1 MTENNILGYVGIGR
15 NRLYWD
21 KEEQD
26 GKISLGQGV
35 GRKENYWY
43 KKEQDE
49 DGRQKENEKMV
60 SNFLISPKPIYTGS
74 KMGH

>member
-1 MTENNILGYVGIGR
+1 MAENNILGYVGIGR

-35 GRKENYWY
+35 GRKRNYWY

-49 DGRQKENEKMV
+49 DGRKK
-60 SNFLISPKPIYTGS
+60 
-74 KMGH
+74 